1 MPSNKDLDSEMGTKV
16 KKAMKN
22 LKRATTNKPSE
33 DADFLSLE
41 GGPVCKQPEQ
51 KLLKNTAT
59 VLYVGRIPHGFYE
72 KEMEGYIGQFRTIKK
87 LRIARNK
94 RERTLEEHMKLVEKI
109 MKHDKN
115 RRKRIEAAGVD
126 YECPE
131 IVVNIQPAPKKMKFE
146 D

>member
-1 MPSNKDLDSEMGTKV
+1 MAQSVRHDLDSEMGTKV

-131 IVVNIQPAPKKMKFE
+131 IV
-146 D
+146 

>member
-1 MPSNKDLDSEMGTKV
+1 MGTKV

-72 KEMEGYIGQFRTIKK
+72 KEMEGGKIKTFW
-87 LRIARNK
+87 
-94 RERTLEEHMKLVEKI
+94 ERTLEEHMKLVEKI

-131 IVVNIQPAPKKMKFE
+131 IV
-146 D
+146 

>member
-1 MPSNKDLDSEMGTKV
+1 MAQSVRHDLDSEMGTKV

-94 RERTLEEHMKLVEKI
+94 RAGKSRHFGY
-109 MKHDKN
+109 
-115 RRKRIEAAGVD
+115 IE
-126 YECPE
+126 
-131 IVVNIQPAPKKMKFE
+131 FE
-146 D
+146 